1 MYVKLNGKAMIFLLM
16 VYDLDYDVGLYI
28 AQ

>member
-1 MYVKLNGKAMIFLLM
+1 MYVKLNGTAMIFLLM
-16 VYDLDYDVGLYI
+16 VYDLDYNVGLYI